1 MEAILAAVTS
11 GATAEVETL
20 LPSIVDVSAPVDRSG
35 ATLLHHASTSA
46 VVKKLLAGNADPGV
60 TESRWGRT
68 PLHNAAVKGNT
79 EVGVVLAAAMTAA
92 QILIQEKG
100 GYYTA
105 LHQAAKTGDVLLV
118 KELMKYLTAE
128 QAMIQDEQEGV
139 TALHVAALKGHHLV
153 CTAIVNKAG
162 SALLGAVNKGGM
174 TALHG
179 AARHGHAK
187 VCSVLAAAMPSE
199 DATIKDP
206 IGKTALFY
214 AASYKHTEAC
224 AVLARAVPA
233 LLATADTNTGGTPL
247 HHAAAHGY
255 DEVCTVLAGAMT
267 VAQLG
272 MQNHKSK
279 TAMDLARDNHRD
291 EVVETIANAAQR
303 SGAPSHPGVSAPP
316 SRVPDGGNPGSPG
329 STGDPIYDSARSRDS
344 HDADPESVSPATGM
358 SVAGMSSEFTK
369 AVVSGASAAVPASGL
384 TEIADDRIR
393 RLRQVADSSDDVPD
407 EFICHITNE
416 VMEDPVVA
424 MDGHTYEKVA
434 IESWY
439 AQHQTS
445 PITREAVQT
454 VLIPNHSMRSQIT
467 AWVDHGGKRA

>member
-1 MEAILAAVTS
+1 
-11 GATAEVETL
+11 
-20 LPSIVDVSAPVDRSG
+20 
-35 ATLLHHASTSA
+35 
-46 VVKKLLAGNADPGV
+46 
-60 TESRWGRT
+60 
-68 PLHNAAVKGNT
+68 
-79 EVGVVLAAAMTAA
+79 
-92 QILIQEKG
+92 
-100 GYYTA
+100 
-105 LHQAAKTGDVLLV
+105 
-118 KELMKYLTAE
+118 
-128 QAMIQDEQEGV
+128 MIQDEQEGV

-153 CTAIVNKAG
+153 CTAIVSRGSSHVAHTLELHRGVDLLASCRAQETLLGTEHSRFSTGSRCPRRSLCCVGGCLSVVYLPPAARCCNATQVNKAG